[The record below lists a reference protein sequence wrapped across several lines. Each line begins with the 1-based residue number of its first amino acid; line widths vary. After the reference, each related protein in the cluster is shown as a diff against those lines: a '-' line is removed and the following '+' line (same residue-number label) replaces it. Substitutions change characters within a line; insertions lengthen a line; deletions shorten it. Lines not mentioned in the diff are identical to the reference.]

1 MFTFLK
7 GSTLIQQNRTKI
19 LKMLQDTAITQ
30 VRKNRACLE
39 ICLRQLEVML
49 DQINQEEIADEE
61 ATKTNF
67 PFVRPP
73 DPHQTTNNFGMF
85 QDTIVPYPRTSGS
98 RFCSNGL
105 LVCFGR
111 PTFQIKVSNDKPE
124 SSQTP
129 RTYSAYL
136 SSVGGA
142 NASSE
147 QDLIKFGQ
155 IASGSRFPALP
166 NIHHQGGHEH
176 IGIDNLGNIDD
187 GHKDGGS
194 RKIYSIQS
202 IF

>member
-1 MFTFLK
+1 
-7 GSTLIQQNRTKI
+7 
-19 LKMLQDTAITQ
+19 
-30 VRKNRACLE
+30 
-39 ICLRQLEVML
+39 
-49 DQINQEEIADEE
+49 
-61 ATKTNF
+61 
-67 PFVRPP
+67 
-73 DPHQTTNNFGMF
+73 MF

-155 IASGSRFPALP
+155 IATGNRFSTLP
-166 NIHHQGGHEH
+166 NLHHQVT
-176 IGIDNLGNIDD
+176 NLNVTGPNFVDTSN
-187 GHKDGGS
+187 KD
-194 RKIYSIQS
+194 QS
-202 IF
+202 TIKKGRFKVKRVASG